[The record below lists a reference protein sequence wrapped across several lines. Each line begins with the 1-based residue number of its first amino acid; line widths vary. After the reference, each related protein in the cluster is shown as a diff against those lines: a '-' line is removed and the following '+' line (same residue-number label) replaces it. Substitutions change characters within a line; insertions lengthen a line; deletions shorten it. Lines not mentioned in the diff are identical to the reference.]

1 MSFNKAHCYGE
12 FNSTEDYGLNDLI
25 EDLEA
30 ITGEEVTIAEINL
43 HHQMMTGTDYPAC
56 TI

>member
-1 MSFNKAHCYGE
+1 MSFNKTHCYGE